1 MCRISVRITLV
12 FTPKVDIPDCLIFF
26 LQKVFPPWGKFAPM
40 EPHWL
45 PMGPMGGM
53 AAAIWAAWAIKA
65 GLAMAPCM
73 AEADVTVDDAHGLG
87 MGMAICWLLGRLDP
101 VGLPPA
107 ACWACWR
114 ATTCCNCC

>member
-1 MCRISVRITLV
+1 MFCCCECI
-12 FTPKVDIPDCLIFF
+12 KGGVDTMGNP
-26 LQKVFPPWGKFAPM
+26 
-40 EPHWL
+40 

-53 AAAIWAAWAIKA
+53 PAAIWAAWAIKA

-101 VGLPPA
+101 LGLPPA